1 MQYTY
6 ANMTCCFTT
15 YLFKMQF
22 EMYVYIIIY
31 NDCVYLC
38 AFFLSQY
45 GWVLLHSDT
54 RHSFQKLSGIVCMY
68 ACVYIVYMYV

>member
-38 AFFLSQY
+38 VFFYLSMVGFY
-45 GWVLLHSDT
+45 CTLIHAILF
-54 RHSFQKLSGIVCMY
+54 RN
-68 ACVYIVYMYV
+68 